1 MLKGTRGR
9 KRMKIRIEVIPE
21 IEETMVIIQCKEL
34 DDTIGQ
40 IQKTISDTTTRKQS
54 FIFFK
59 EEREYFF
66 PLDEIIFFETADNQ
80 IHAHTGT
87 DVFQVKYRLYELE
100 EILPGNFVRVSKST
114 ILNSDRIHSITK
126 NLASANTV
134 AFIGTHKQV
143 FVSRYYYRALKDKLE
158 SRRFRI

>member
-1 MLKGTRGR
+1 
-9 KRMKIRIEVIPE
+9 MKIRIEVIPE
-21 IEETMVIIQCKEL
+21 IGETEIIIQCKEV
-34 DDTIGQ
+34 DEAISQ
-40 IQKTISDTTTRKQS
+40 IQKAISDTTTRKQS

-66 PLDEIIFFETADNQ
+66 SLDEIVFFETAENQ
-80 IHAHTGT
+80 MHAHTGS

-100 EILPGNFVRVSKST
+100 EILPGNFMRVSKST
-114 ILNSDRIHSITK
+114 ILNTDRIHSITK

-134 AFIGTHKQV
+134 SFTGTHKQV

-158 SRRFRI
+158 SRKFRI

>member
-1 MLKGTRGR
+1 
-9 KRMKIRIEVIPE
+9 MKIRIEVIPE
-21 IEETMVIIQCKEL
+21 IGETEIVIQCREVDEAISK
-34 DDTIGQ
+34 
-40 IQKTISDTTTRKQS
+40 IQKAISDTTTRKQS

-66 PLDEIIFFETADNQ
+66 SLDEIVFFETADNQ
-80 IHAHTGT
+80 MHAHTGS

-100 EILPGNFVRVSKST
+100 EILPGNFMRVSKST
-114 ILNSDRIHSITK
+114 ILNTDRIISITK

-134 AFIGTHKQV
+134 SFTETHKQV

>member
-1 MLKGTRGR
+1 
-9 KRMKIRIEVIPE
+9 MKIRIEVIPE
-21 IEETMVIIQCKEL
+21 IGETEIVIQCREVDEAISK
-34 DDTIGQ
+34 
-40 IQKTISDTTTRKQS
+40 IQKAISDTTTRKQS

-66 PLDEIIFFETADNQ
+66 SLDEIVFFETADNQ
-80 IHAHTGT
+80 MHAHTGS
-87 DVFQVKYRLYELE
+87 DVFQVKYRLYELV
-100 EILPGNFVRVSKST
+100 EILPGNFMRVSKST
-114 ILNSDRIHSITK
+114 ILNTDRIISITK

-134 AFIGTHKQV
+134 SFTETHKQV

>member
-1 MLKGTRGR
+1 
-9 KRMKIRIEVIPE
+9 MKIRIEVIPE
-21 IEETMVIIQCKEL
+21 IGETEIVIQCREVDEAISK
-34 DDTIGQ
+34 
-40 IQKTISDTTTRKQS
+40 IQKAISDTTTRKQS

-66 PLDEIIFFETADNQ
+66 SLDEIVFFETADNQ
-80 IHAHTGT
+80 MHAHTGS

-100 EILPGNFVRVSKST
+100 EILPGNFMRVSKST
-114 ILNSDRIHSITK
+114 ILNTDRIISITK

-134 AFIGTHKQV
+134 SFTETHKQV

-158 SRRFRI
+158 SRRFRL

>member
-1 MLKGTRGR
+1 
-9 KRMKIRIEVIPE
+9 MKIRIEVIPGIRETE
-21 IEETMVIIQCKEL
+21 IVIQCREVDEAISK
-34 DDTIGQ
+34 
-40 IQKTISDTTTRKQS
+40 IQKAISDTTTRKQS

-66 PLDEIIFFETADNQ
+66 SLDEIVFFETADNQ
-80 IHAHTGT
+80 MHAHTGS

-100 EILPGNFVRVSKST
+100 EILPGNFMRVSKST
-114 ILNSDRIHSITK
+114 ILNTDRIISITK

-134 AFIGTHKQV
+134 SFTETHKQV

>member
-1 MLKGTRGR
+1 
-9 KRMKIRIEVIPE
+9 MKIRIEVIPE
-21 IEETMVIIQCKEL
+21 IEETEIVIQCREV
-34 DDTIGQ
+34 DEAIGR
-40 IQKTISDTTTRKQS
+40 IQKAISDTTTRKQS

-66 PLDEIIFFETADNQ
+66 SLDEIVFFETADNQ
-80 IHAHTGT
+80 MHAHTGS

-100 EILPGNFVRVSKST
+100 EILPGNFMRVSKST
-114 ILNSDRIHSITK
+114 ILNTDRIISITK

-134 AFIGTHKQV
+134 SFTETHKQV

>member
-1 MLKGTRGR
+1 
-9 KRMKIRIEVIPE
+9 MKIRIEVIPE
-21 IEETMVIIQCKEL
+21 IGETEIVIQCREVDEAISK
-34 DDTIGQ
+34 
-40 IQKTISDTTTRKQS
+40 IQKAISDTTTRKQS

-66 PLDEIIFFETADNQ
+66 SLDEIVFFETADNQ
-80 IHAHTGT
+80 MHAHTGS

-100 EILPGNFVRVSKST
+100 EILPGNFMRVSKST
-114 ILNSDRIHSITK
+114 ILNTDRIISITK
-126 NLASANTV
+126 NIASANTV
-134 AFIGTHKQV
+134 SFTETHKQV

>member
-1 MLKGTRGR
+1 
-9 KRMKIRIEVIPE
+9 MKIRIEVIPE
-21 IEETMVIIQCKEL
+21 IEETEIVIQCKEV
-34 DDTIGQ
+34 DEAISQ
-40 IQKTISDTTTRKQS
+40 IQKAISDTTTRKQS

-66 PLDEIIFFETADNQ
+66 SLDEIVFFETADNQ
-80 IHAHTGT
+80 MHAHTGS

-100 EILPGNFVRVSKST
+100 EILPGNFMRVSKST
-114 ILNSDRIHSITK
+114 ILNTDRIISITK

-134 AFIGTHKQV
+134 SFTETHKQV

-158 SRRFRI
+158 SRRFRL

>member
-1 MLKGTRGR
+1 
-9 KRMKIRIEVIPE
+9 MKIRIEVIPE
-21 IEETMVIIQCKEL
+21 IGETEIVIQCREVDEAISK
-34 DDTIGQ
+34 
-40 IQKTISDTTTRKQS
+40 IQKAISDTTTRKQS

-66 PLDEIIFFETADNQ
+66 SLDEIVFFETADNQ
-80 IHAHTGT
+80 MHAHTGS

-100 EILPGNFVRVSKST
+100 EILPGNFMRVSKST
-114 ILNSDRIHSITK
+114 ILNTDRIISITK
-126 NLASANTV
+126 NIASANTV
-134 AFIGTHKQV
+134 SFTETHKQL

>member
-1 MLKGTRGR
+1 
-9 KRMKIRIEVIPE
+9 MKIRIEVIPE
-21 IEETMVIIQCKEL
+21 IGETEIVIQCKEV
-34 DDTIGQ
+34 DEAISQ
-40 IQKTISDTTTRKQS
+40 IQKAISDTTTRKQS

-59 EEREYFF
+59 EERENFF
-66 PLDEIIFFETADNQ
+66 SLDEIVFFETAENQ
-80 IHAHTGT
+80 MHAHTGS

-100 EILPGNFVRVSKST
+100 EILPGNFMRVSKST
-114 ILNSDRIHSITK
+114 ILNTDRIHSITK

-134 AFIGTHKQV
+134 SFTATHKQV